1 MCSFRVCSVGWGNFA
16 GSDVS
21 KFNRGIGR
29 FTNLVF
35 DWRDGMDYHESDK
48 VKRCN
53 YIKDISKVTE
63 PYAKS
68 RYSSNFRTFG
78 GPKHE
83 SGYKMEKPSGVEI
96 RIFDNIPIH
105 QTEPLSKL
113 IINIAE
119 HSRKNKCS
127 KYVYHD
133 KDWVDALQVTMM
145 NGWKAKLP
153 ISYIN
158 KLRKNLKLKLDTSST
173 VNFDILMCLKD
184 ELLEKNKK
192 GLWTKLMLKSNT
204 KIDMP
209 CINRSSLECGYCIT
223 LNNNTDL
230 RKKLIIM
237 YKNLGTHTN
246 LNTFET
252 HLYKYLSKKDYEN
265 HIEDI
270 IYFLETLNLV
280 KLIIVDGNII
290 NIVKKNESSVD
301 RKIKVQELSR
311 TIMNHLRVKSTN
323 AVNKK
328 MLHEMLK

>member
-1 MCSFRVCSVGWGNFA
+1 
-16 GSDVS
+16 
-21 KFNRGIGR
+21 
-29 FTNLVF
+29 
-35 DWRDGMDYHESDK
+35 
-48 VKRCN
+48 
-53 YIKDISKVTE
+53 
-63 PYAKS
+63 
-68 RYSSNFRTFG
+68 
-78 GPKHE
+78 
-83 SGYKMEKPSGVEI
+83 
-96 RIFDNIPIH
+96 
-105 QTEPLSKL
+105 
-113 IINIAE
+113 
-119 HSRKNKCS
+119 
-127 KYVYHD
+127 
-133 KDWVDALQVTMM
+133 
-145 NGWKAKLP
+145 
-153 ISYIN
+153 
-158 KLRKNLKLKLDTSST
+158 
-173 VNFDILMCLKD
+173 
-184 ELLEKNKK
+184 
-192 GLWTKLMLKSNT
+192 MLKSNT